1 MGLQRVKP
9 WPSRLAH
16 RLFGRR
22 TAPLRTATV
31 TQAPSLRAFRPDEGG
46 LQPLAPDA
54 PLSDALWIDLFR
66 PTEAET
72 AAVTALGIDVP
83 TLEDMEEIEIS
94 NRLYRQGGTDYLTV
108 VLTGHSETD
117 RPLAGPVTFIIEP
130 RRIVTVRH
138 HASRPFDTYPARAD
152 KVGPGCATANQVF
165 LSLCEEIIGR
175 LADLLESVGRS
186 LEHLSRQ
193 IHDPGTRGSRQQRL
207 EVALRLVGRE
217 GELLGHVR
225 LALLTLG
232 RALGFYAQTAAARRG
247 DDGLSGAVAN
257 LTRDINALEVHTD
270 FLSARVGLVSDA
282 TLGMINLAQNS
293 TVRIVSVVAVLFSP
307 PTLIASIYGMNFA
320 HMPELAQGWG
330 YPAALGAM
338 AVSSILA
345 WGYFRWNNWL

>member
-1 MGLQRVKP
+1 MGLFRVKP
-9 WPSRLAH
+9 WPARLAN

-22 TAPLRTATV
+22 SATVRTAPVA
-31 TQAPSLRAFRPDEGG
+31 QAPSLRAFRPDGG
-46 LQPLAPDA
+46 HLLPLAPDA
-54 PLSDALWIDLFR
+54 PLTDALWIDLFR
-66 PTEAET
+66 PTEADT
-72 AAVTALGIDVP
+72 AAVAALGIEVP

-94 NRLYRQGGTDYLTV
+94 NRLYRQDGTDYLTV

-117 RPLAGPVTFIIEP
+117 TPLTGPMTLILQP
-130 RRIVTVRH
+130 QRIVTVRH
-138 HASRPFDTYPARAD
+138 HASRPFDTYPTRAD
-152 KVGPGCATANQVF
+152 KVGPGCTTANQVF

-193 IHDPGTRGSRQQRL
+193 IHDPTERGSRQQRL
-207 EVALRLVGRE
+207 EVALRRVGRE
-217 GELLGHVR
+217 GEMLGQVR
-225 LALLTLG
+225 LALLTMG
-232 RALGFYAQTAAARRG
+232 RALGFYAQTAGARIG
-247 DDGLSGAVAN
+247 DEGLAGAVAN
-257 LTRDINALEVHTD
+257 LNRDITALEVHTD

-282 TLGMINLAQNS
+282 TLGMINLTQNA

-338 AVSSILA
+338 VASSIGA
-345 WGYFRWNNWL
+345 WVYFRWKNWL